1 MVTGRKLDDDGA
13 ALLQFNNGASG
24 VLMATQIAA
33 GAENNISIR
42 VYGDKGGLSWKQ
54 EDNNSLRLEW
64 PDRPAECW
72 RAGASYLSSN
82 ATHNTR
88 TPAGHPEGYLEAFA
102 NLYRNFALTILAK
115 ENGATPAPAWI
126 DFPGTVEGL
135 RGMAFVETM
144 IRSNK
149 TQGWIDFIQ

>member
-1 MVTGRKLDDDGA
+1 M
-13 ALLQFNNGASG
+13 
-24 VLMATQIAA
+24 
-33 GAENNISIR
+33 
-42 VYGDKGGLSWKQ
+42 
-54 EDNNSLRLEW
+54 

-72 RAGASYLSSN
+72 RAGASYLSPH

-102 NLYRNFALTILAK
+102 NLYRNFALTIVAK
-115 ENGATPAPAWI
+115 ENGVAPAPAWI